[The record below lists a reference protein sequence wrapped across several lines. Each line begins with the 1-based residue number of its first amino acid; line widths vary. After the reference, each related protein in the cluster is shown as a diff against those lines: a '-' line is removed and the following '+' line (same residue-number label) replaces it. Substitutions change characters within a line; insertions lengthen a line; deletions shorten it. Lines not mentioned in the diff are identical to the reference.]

1 MGKKGGGRN
10 AFVKSSAVSRED
22 AMSPAR
28 LHAEESKA
36 EPANAAP
43 AAVESGITAGLALSH

>member
-22 AMSPAR
+22 AMAPAR
-28 LHAEESKA
+28 IDAEESKA
-36 EPANAAP
+36 SQAEPANAIP
-43 AAVESGITAGLALSH
+43 ASGDAAGLEC